1 MLYRSHTS
9 FTTGLKTIM
18 KLIIKTLLGIFVLSL
33 VVVTT
38 VVMISD
44 VEIIQQSV
52 VKTVPNEKILVE

>member
-1 MLYRSHTS
+1 
-9 FTTGLKTIM
+9 M

>member
-1 MLYRSHTS
+1 LLYRSHTS